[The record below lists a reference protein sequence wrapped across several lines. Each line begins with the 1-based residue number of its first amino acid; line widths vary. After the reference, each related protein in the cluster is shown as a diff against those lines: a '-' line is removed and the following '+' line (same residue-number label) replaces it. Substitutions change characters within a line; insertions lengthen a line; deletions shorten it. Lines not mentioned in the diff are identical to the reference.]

1 VADAGH
7 PLLNTLIINSVRS
20 HPVSFKDDLSFMIA
34 VTAVLVLFA
43 TGHGLEEYTFYTIT
57 INPDGSAKWVVEHR
71 YPLKDTEDVE
81 AFKAVAANVSRELS
95 ETYMLRLQTVIQE
108 ASRLTGR
115 AMGLTEFAVHTSTQ
129 TTVTGSVG
137 IIVVE
142 FVWTGF
148 AATADGKISV
158 GDVFVGGLSLASGET
173 LTLKIPEGYNAVDY
187 SPKPDEVR
195 DDSIVWYGPKSFMD
209 RRPMVVFSKPSMST
223 EVVSG
228 QGMVNNQLFVVLPLM
243 TAVAAVSTVFFLWR
257 RRGSGRVTDSGFRGI
272 IEVLRRHG
280 GEAPQHVIVEE
291 TGLSK
296 ASVSMMLKA
305 LESSG
310 VVVRVKS
317 GKTKVVRLVR

>member
-1 VADAGH
+1 VNVLGAAGYGVLLISMLLT
-7 PLLNTLIINSVRS
+7 PL
-20 HPVSFKDDLSFMIA
+20 
-34 VTAVLVLFA
+34 VTAFA
-43 TGHGLEEYTFYTIT
+43 SVESTHFIVSVYV
-57 INPDGSAKWVVEHR
+57 DGSARWVVEHR
-71 YPLKDTEDVE
+71 YPLRSEEDVE
-81 AFKAVAANVSRELS
+81 AFRVVAANVSKELS
-95 ETYMLRLQTVIQE
+95 ETYRLRLQTVIQE

-187 SPKPDEVR
+187 SPKLDEVR
-195 DDSIVWYGPKSFMD
+195 DDSLVWYGPKSFMD
-209 RRPMVVFSKPSMST
+209 RRSMVVFSKPSMST

-228 QGMVNNQLFVVLPLM
+228 QGIVNNQLFVVLPSM
-243 TAVAAVSTVFFLWR
+243 IAVAVVSTVFFLWR
-257 RRGSGRVTDSGFRGI
+257 RRGSGRVPDSGFRGI

-305 LESSG
+305 LEASG

-317 GKTKVVRLVR
+317 GKTKL

>member
-1 VADAGH
+1 VLGAAGYGVLLISMLLA
-7 PLLNTLIINSVRS
+7 PL
-20 HPVSFKDDLSFMIA
+20 
-34 VTAVLVLFA
+34 VTAFA
-43 TGHGLEEYTFYTIT
+43 SGESTHFIVSVYV
-57 INPDGSAKWVVEHR
+57 DGSARWVVEHR
-71 YPLKDTEDVE
+71 YPLRSEEDVE
-81 AFKAVAANVSRELS
+81 AFRVVAANVSKELS
-95 ETYMLRLQTVIQE
+95 ETYRLRLQTVIQE
-108 ASRLTGR
+108 ASKLTGR

-195 DDSIVWYGPKSFMD
+195 DDSLVWYGPKSFMD

-228 QGMVNNQLFVVLPLM
+228 QGIVNNQLFVVLPSM
-243 TAVAAVSTVFFLWR
+243 IAVAVVSTVFFLWR

-305 LESSG
+305 LEASG

-317 GKTKVVRLVR
+317 GKTKVVRLVK

>member
-1 VADAGH
+1 VLGAAGYGVLLISMLLT
-7 PLLNTLIINSVRS
+7 PL
-20 HPVSFKDDLSFMIA
+20 
-34 VTAVLVLFA
+34 VTAFA
-43 TGHGLEEYTFYTIT
+43 SVESTHFIVSVYI
-57 INPDGSAKWVVEHR
+57 DGSARWVVEHR
-71 YPLKDTEDVE
+71 YPLRSEEDVE
-81 AFKAVAANVSRELS
+81 AFRVVAANVSKELS
-95 ETYMLRLQTVIQE
+95 ETYRLRLQTVIQE

-187 SPKPDEVR
+187 SPKLDEVR
-195 DDSIVWYGPKSFMD
+195 DDSLVWYGPKSFMD
-209 RRPMVVFSKPSMST
+209 RRSMVVFSKPSMST

-228 QGMVNNQLFVVLPLM
+228 QGIVNNQLFVVLPSM
-243 TAVAAVSTVFFLWR
+243 IAVAVVFTVFFLWR
-257 RRGSGRVTDSGFRGI
+257 RRGSGRVPDSGFRGI

-305 LESSG
+305 LEASG

-317 GKTKVVRLVR
+317 GKTKL

>member
-1 VADAGH
+1 VNVLGAAGYGVLLISMLLT
-7 PLLNTLIINSVRS
+7 PL
-20 HPVSFKDDLSFMIA
+20 
-34 VTAVLVLFA
+34 VTAFA
-43 TGHGLEEYTFYTIT
+43 SVESTHFIVSVYV
-57 INPDGSAKWVVEHR
+57 DGSARWVVEHR
-71 YPLKDTEDVE
+71 YPLRSEEDVE
-81 AFKAVAANVSRELS
+81 AFRVVAANVSKELS
-95 ETYMLRLQTVIQE
+95 ETYRLRLQTVIQE

-195 DDSIVWYGPKSFMD
+195 DDSLVWYGPKSFMD

-228 QGMVNNQLFVVLPLM
+228 QGIVNNQLFVVLPSM
-243 TAVAAVSTVFFLWR
+243 IAVAVVSTVFFLWR

-305 LESSG
+305 LEASG

-317 GKTKVVRLVR
+317 GKTKIVRLVK

>member
-1 VADAGH
+1 VNVLGAAGYGVLLISMLLA
-7 PLLNTLIINSVRS
+7 PL
-20 HPVSFKDDLSFMIA
+20 
-34 VTAVLVLFA
+34 VTAFVESTHFIVSV
-43 TGHGLEEYTFYTIT
+43 YV
-57 INPDGSAKWVVEHR
+57 DGSARWVVEHR
-71 YPLKDTEDVE
+71 YPLRSEEDVE
-81 AFKAVAANVSRELS
+81 AFRVVAANVSKELS
-95 ETYMLRLQTVIQE
+95 ETYRLRLQTVIQE

-187 SPKPDEVR
+187 SPKPDEAR
-195 DDSIVWYGPKSFMD
+195 SDSLTWYGPRTFTD
-209 RRPMVVFSKPSMST
+209 RRPLVVLSRLSEQAVTGAPT
-223 EVVSG
+223 GVASG
-228 QGMVNNQLFVVLPLM
+228 QGRVASDWLFAVLLV
-243 TAVAAVSTVFFLWR
+243 AVVAAGASAALLMR
-257 RRGSGRVTDSGFRGI
+257 RRGGRVQESGFREI

-305 LESSG
+305 LEASG

-317 GKTKVVRLVR
+317 GKTKVVRLVK

>member
-1 VADAGH
+1 VLLISMLLA
-7 PLLNTLIINSVRS
+7 PL
-20 HPVSFKDDLSFMIA
+20 
-34 VTAVLVLFA
+34 VTAFA
-43 TGHGLEEYTFYTIT
+43 SGESTHFIVSVYV
-57 INPDGSAKWVVEHR
+57 DGSARWVVEHR
-71 YPLKDTEDVE
+71 YPLRSEEDVE
-81 AFKAVAANVSRELS
+81 AFRVVAANVSKELS
-95 ETYMLRLQTVIQE
+95 ETYRLRLQTVIQE

-173 LTLKIPEGYNAVDY
+173 LTLKIPEGYNAIDY

-195 DDSIVWYGPKSFMD
+195 DDSLVWYGPKSFMD

-228 QGMVNNQLFVVLPLM
+228 QGIVNNQLFVVLPSM
-243 TAVAAVSTVFFLWR
+243 IAVAVVSTVFFLWR

-305 LESSG
+305 LEASG

-317 GKTKVVRLVR
+317 GKTKVVRLVK

>member
-1 VADAGH
+1 VNVLGAAGYGVLLISMLLT
-7 PLLNTLIINSVRS
+7 PL
-20 HPVSFKDDLSFMIA
+20 
-34 VTAVLVLFA
+34 VTAFA
-43 TGHGLEEYTFYTIT
+43 SGESTHFIVSVYV
-57 INPDGSAKWVVEHR
+57 DGSARWVVEHR
-71 YPLKDTEDVE
+71 YPLRSEEDVE
-81 AFKAVAANVSRELS
+81 AFRVVAANVSKELS
-95 ETYMLRLQTVIQE
+95 ETYRLRLQTVIQE

-195 DDSIVWYGPKSFMD
+195 DDSLVWYGPKSFMD

-228 QGMVNNQLFVVLPLM
+228 QGIVNNQLFVVLPSM
-243 TAVAAVSTVFFLWR
+243 IAVAVVSTVFFLWR

-305 LESSG
+305 LEASG

-317 GKTKVVRLVR
+317 GKTKVVRLVK

>member
-1 VADAGH
+1 VNVLGAAGYGVLLISMLLT
-7 PLLNTLIINSVRS
+7 PL
-20 HPVSFKDDLSFMIA
+20 
-34 VTAVLVLFA
+34 VTAFA
-43 TGHGLEEYTFYTIT
+43 SVESTHFIVSVYV
-57 INPDGSAKWVVEHR
+57 DGSARWVVEHR
-71 YPLKDTEDVE
+71 YPLRSEEDVE
-81 AFKAVAANVSRELS
+81 AFRVVAANVSKELS
-95 ETYMLRLQTVIQE
+95 ETYRLRLQTVIQE

-148 AATADGKISV
+148 AATADGKISI
-158 GDVFVGGLSLASGET
+158 GDVFVGGLSLDSGET

-195 DDSIVWYGPKSFMD
+195 DDSLVWYGPKSFMD

-228 QGMVNNQLFVVLPLM
+228 QGIVNNQLFVVLPSM
-243 TAVAAVSTVFFLWR
+243 IAVAVVSTVFFLWR
-257 RRGSGRVTDSGFRGI
+257 RRGSGRVPDSGFRGI

-305 LESSG
+305 LEASG

-317 GKTKVVRLVR
+317 GKTKVVRLVK

>member
-1 VADAGH
+1 MISMLLA
-7 PLLNTLIINSVRS
+7 PL
-20 HPVSFKDDLSFMIA
+20 
-34 VTAVLVLFA
+34 VTAFA
-43 TGHGLEEYTFYTIT
+43 SVESTHFIVSVYV
-57 INPDGSAKWVVEHR
+57 DGSARWVVEHR
-71 YPLKDTEDVE
+71 YPLRSEEDVE
-81 AFKAVAANVSRELS
+81 AFRVVAANVSKELS
-95 ETYMLRLQTVIQE
+95 ETYRLRLQTVIQE

-158 GDVFVGGLSLASGET
+158 GDVFVGGLSLDSGET

-195 DDSIVWYGPKSFMD
+195 DDSLVWYGPKSFMD

-228 QGMVNNQLFVVLPLM
+228 QGIVNNQLFVVLPSM
-243 TAVAAVSTVFFLWR
+243 IAVAVVSTVFFLWR

-305 LESSG
+305 LEASG

-317 GKTKVVRLVR
+317 GKTKVVRLVK

>member
-1 VADAGH
+1 VNVLGAAGYGVLLISMLLA
-7 PLLNTLIINSVRS
+7 PL
-20 HPVSFKDDLSFMIA
+20 
-34 VTAVLVLFA
+34 VTAFA
-43 TGHGLEEYTFYTIT
+43 SVESTHFIVSVYV
-57 INPDGSAKWVVEHR
+57 DGSARWVVEHR
-71 YPLKDTEDVE
+71 YPLRSEEDVE
-81 AFKAVAANVSRELS
+81 AFRVVAANVSKELS
-95 ETYMLRLQTVIQE
+95 ETYRLRLQTVIQE

-195 DDSIVWYGPKSFMD
+195 DDSLVWYGPKSFMD

-228 QGMVNNQLFVVLPLM
+228 QGIVNNQLFVVLPSM
-243 TAVAAVSTVFFLWR
+243 IAVAVVSTVFFLWR
-257 RRGSGRVTDSGFRGI
+257 RRGSGRVTESGFRGI

-305 LESSG
+305 LEASG

-317 GKTKVVRLVR
+317 GKTKVVRLVK

>member
-1 VADAGH
+1 VNVLGAAGYGVLLISMLLA
-7 PLLNTLIINSVRS
+7 PL
-20 HPVSFKDDLSFMIA
+20 
-34 VTAVLVLFA
+34 VTAFA
-43 TGHGLEEYTFYTIT
+43 SGESTHFIVSVYV
-57 INPDGSAKWVVEHR
+57 DGSARWVVEHR
-71 YPLKDTEDVE
+71 YPLRSEEDVE
-81 AFKAVAANVSRELS
+81 AFRVVAANVSKELS
-95 ETYMLRLQTVIQE
+95 ETYRLRLQTVIQE

-148 AATADGKISV
+148 AATADGKISI

-195 DDSIVWYGPKSFMD
+195 DDSLVWYGPKSFMD

-228 QGMVNNQLFVVLPLM
+228 QGIVNNQLFVVLPSM
-243 TAVAAVSTVFFLWR
+243 IAVAVVSTVFFLWR

-305 LESSG
+305 LEASG

-317 GKTKVVRLVR
+317 GKTKVVRLVK

>member
-1 VADAGH
+1 VNVLGAAGYGVLLISMLLT
-7 PLLNTLIINSVRS
+7 PL
-20 HPVSFKDDLSFMIA
+20 
-34 VTAVLVLFA
+34 VTAFA
-43 TGHGLEEYTFYTIT
+43 SVESTHFIVSVYV
-57 INPDGSAKWVVEHR
+57 DGSARWVVEHR
-71 YPLKDTEDVE
+71 YPLRSEEDVE
-81 AFKAVAANVSRELS
+81 AFRVVAANVSKELS
-95 ETYMLRLQTVIQE
+95 ETYRLRLQTVIQE

-158 GDVFVGGLSLASGET
+158 GDVFVGGLSLDSGET

-187 SPKPDEVR
+187 SPKPDEAR
-195 DDSIVWYGPKSFMD
+195 DDSLVWYGPKSFMD

-228 QGMVNNQLFVVLPLM
+228 QGIVNNQLFVVLPSM
-243 TAVAAVSTVFFLWR
+243 IAVAVVSTVFFLWR
-257 RRGSGRVTDSGFRGI
+257 RRGSGRVPESGFRGI

-305 LESSG
+305 LEASG

-317 GKTKVVRLVR
+317 GKTKVVRLVK

>member
-1 VADAGH
+1 VNVLGAAGYGVLLISMLLT
-7 PLLNTLIINSVRS
+7 PL
-20 HPVSFKDDLSFMIA
+20 
-34 VTAVLVLFA
+34 VTAFA
-43 TGHGLEEYTFYTIT
+43 SVESTHFIVSVYV
-57 INPDGSAKWVVEHR
+57 DGSARWVVEHR
-71 YPLKDTEDVE
+71 YPLRSEEDVE
-81 AFKAVAANVSRELS
+81 AFRVVAANVSKELS
-95 ETYMLRLQTVIQE
+95 ETYRLRLQTVIQE

-195 DDSIVWYGPKSFMD
+195 DDSLVWYGPKSFMD

-228 QGMVNNQLFVVLPLM
+228 QGIVNNQLFVVLPSM
-243 TAVAAVSTVFFLWR
+243 IAVAVVSTVFFLWR

-305 LESSG
+305 LEASG

-317 GKTKVVRLVR
+317 GKTKVVRLVK

>member
-1 VADAGH
+1 LISMLLA
-7 PLLNTLIINSVRS
+7 PL
-20 HPVSFKDDLSFMIA
+20 
-34 VTAVLVLFA
+34 VTAFA
-43 TGHGLEEYTFYTIT
+43 SVESTHFIVSVYV
-57 INPDGSAKWVVEHR
+57 DGSARWVVEHR
-71 YPLKDTEDVE
+71 YPLRSEEDVE
-81 AFKAVAANVSRELS
+81 AFRVVAANVSKELS
-95 ETYMLRLQTVIQE
+95 ETYRLRLQTVIQE
-108 ASRLTGR
+108 AFRLTGR

-173 LTLKIPEGYNAVDY
+173 LTLKIPEGYNAIDY

-195 DDSIVWYGPKSFMD
+195 DDSLVWYGPKSFMD

-228 QGMVNNQLFVVLPLM
+228 QGIVNNQLFVVLPSM
-243 TAVAAVSTVFFLWR
+243 IAVAVVSTVFFLWR

-305 LESSG
+305 LEASG

-317 GKTKVVRLVR
+317 GKTKVVRLVK

>member
-1 VADAGH
+1 VNVLGAAGYGVLLISMLLA
-7 PLLNTLIINSVRS
+7 PL
-20 HPVSFKDDLSFMIA
+20 
-34 VTAVLVLFA
+34 VTAFA
-43 TGHGLEEYTFYTIT
+43 SGESTHFIVSVYVDGL
-57 INPDGSAKWVVEHR
+57 ARWVVEHR
-71 YPLKDTEDVE
+71 YPLRSEEDVE
-81 AFKAVAANVSRELS
+81 AFRVVAANVSKELS
-95 ETYMLRLQTVIQE
+95 ETYRLRLQTVIQE

-187 SPKPDEVR
+187 SPKPDEAR
-195 DDSIVWYGPKSFMD
+195 SDSLTWYGPRTFTD
-209 RRPMVVFSKPSMST
+209 RRPMVTLSKLSGPAVTGAST
-223 EVVSG
+223 GVASG
-228 QGMVNNQLFVVLPLM
+228 QGRVASDWLFAVLLVAVVASGASAALLM
-243 TAVAAVSTVFFLWR
+243 R
-257 RRGSGRVTDSGFRGI
+257 RRGGRVPESGFREI

-305 LESSG
+305 LEASG

-317 GKTKVVRLVR
+317 GKTKVVRLVK

>member
-1 VADAGH
+1 
-7 PLLNTLIINSVRS
+7 
-20 HPVSFKDDLSFMIA
+20 
-34 VTAVLVLFA
+34 
-43 TGHGLEEYTFYTIT
+43 
-57 INPDGSAKWVVEHR
+57 
-71 YPLKDTEDVE
+71 
-81 AFKAVAANVSRELS
+81 
-95 ETYMLRLQTVIQE
+95 
-108 ASRLTGR
+108 
-115 AMGLTEFAVHTSTQ
+115 MGLTEFAVHTSTQ

-187 SPKPDEVR
+187 SPKPDEAR
-195 DDSIVWYGPKSFMD
+195 SDSLTWYGPRTFTD
-209 RRPMVVFSKPSMST
+209 RRPLVVLSRLSEQAVTGAPT
-223 EVVSG
+223 GVASG
-228 QGMVNNQLFVVLPLM
+228 QGRVASDWLFAVLLV
-243 TAVAAVSTVFFLWR
+243 AVAASGASAALLMR
-257 RRGSGRVTDSGFRGI
+257 RRGSVRVQESGFREI

-280 GEAPQHVIVEE
+280 GEAPQHAIVEE

-305 LESSG
+305 LEASG

-317 GKTKVVRLVR
+317 GKTKVVRLVK

>member
-1 VADAGH
+1 MLGAASYGV
-7 PLLNTLIINSVRS
+7 LLTLLLAPFVTAFASGES
-20 HPVSFKDDLSFMIA
+20 THFA
-34 VTAVLVLFA
+34 VTVYV
-43 TGHGLEEYTFYTIT
+43 
-57 INPDGSAKWVVEHR
+57 DGSARWVVEHR
-71 YPLKDTEDVE
+71 YPLRSEEDVE
-81 AFKAVAANVSRELS
+81 AFRVVAANVSKELS
-95 ETYMLRLQTVIQE
+95 ETYMLRLQTIIRE

-129 TTVTGSVG
+129 TTVTGNVG

-148 AATADGKISV
+148 AAIADGKISV

-173 LTLKIPEGYNAVDY
+173 LTLNIPMGYNAVDY

-195 DDSIVWYGPKSFMD
+195 SDSLTWYGPRSFAD
-209 RRPMVVFSKPSMST
+209 RRPMVILSRQAVTGAATGVASDW
-223 EVVSG
+223 
-228 QGMVNNQLFVVLPLM
+228 LFTILLL
-243 TAVAAVSTVFFLWR
+243 AVAAFGASAALLMR
-257 RRGSGRVTDSGFRGI
+257 RRGGRVQESGFREI
-272 IEVLRRHG
+272 VEVLRRHG

-305 LESSG
+305 LEASG

-317 GKTKVVRLVR
+317 GKTKVVRLVK

>member
-1 VADAGH
+1 LISMLLA
-7 PLLNTLIINSVRS
+7 PL
-20 HPVSFKDDLSFMIA
+20 
-34 VTAVLVLFA
+34 VTAFA
-43 TGHGLEEYTFYTIT
+43 SVESTHFIVSVYV
-57 INPDGSAKWVVEHR
+57 DGSARWVVEHR
-71 YPLKDTEDVE
+71 YPLRSEEDVE
-81 AFKAVAANVSRELS
+81 AFRVVAANVSKELS
-95 ETYMLRLQTVIQE
+95 ETYRLRLQTVIQE

-187 SPKPDEVR
+187 SPKPDEAR
-195 DDSIVWYGPKSFMD
+195 SDSLTWYGPRTFTD
-209 RRPMVVFSKPSMST
+209 RRPMVVLSKLSGPAVT
-223 EVVSG
+223 GLPHPWPAARVVWRVIGCSRFCWW
-228 QGMVNNQLFVVLPLM
+228 LLPPLWASAALLM
-243 TAVAAVSTVFFLWR
+243 R
-257 RRGSGRVTDSGFRGI
+257 RRGSVRVQESGFREI

-280 GEAPQHVIVEE
+280 GEAPQHAIVEE

-305 LESSG
+305 LEASG

-317 GKTKVVRLVR
+317 GKTKVVRLVK

>member
-1 VADAGH
+1 MLGAAGYGVLLISMLLT
-7 PLLNTLIINSVRS
+7 PL
-20 HPVSFKDDLSFMIA
+20 
-34 VTAVLVLFA
+34 VTAFA
-43 TGHGLEEYTFYTIT
+43 SVESTHFIVSVYV
-57 INPDGSAKWVVEHR
+57 DGSARWVVEHR
-71 YPLKDTEDVE
+71 YPLRSEEDVE
-81 AFKAVAANVSRELS
+81 AFRVVAANVSKELS
-95 ETYMLRLQTVIQE
+95 ETYRLRLQTVIQE

-195 DDSIVWYGPKSFMD
+195 DDSLVWYGPKSFMD

-228 QGMVNNQLFVVLPLM
+228 QGIVNNQLFVVLPSM
-243 TAVAAVSTVFFLWR
+243 IAVAVVSTVFFLWR

-305 LESSG
+305 LEASG

-317 GKTKVVRLVR
+317 GKTKVVRLVK

>member
-1 VADAGH
+1 MFGATNYSVLLISMLLA
-7 PLLNTLIINSVRS
+7 PL
-20 HPVSFKDDLSFMIA
+20 
-34 VTAVLVLFA
+34 VTAFA
-43 TGHGLEEYTFYTIT
+43 SGESTHFIVSV
-57 INPDGSAKWVVEHR
+57 NVDGSARWVVEHR
-71 YPLKDTEDVE
+71 YPLRSEEDVE
-81 AFKAVAANVSRELS
+81 AFRVVAANVSKELS
-95 ETYMLRLQTVIQE
+95 ETYRLRLQTVIQE

-195 DDSIVWYGPKSFMD
+195 DDSLVWYGPKSFMD

-228 QGMVNNQLFVVLPLM
+228 QGIVNNQLFVVLPSM
-243 TAVAAVSTVFFLWR
+243 IAVAVVSTVFFLWR

-305 LESSG
+305 LEASG

-317 GKTKVVRLVR
+317 GKTKVVRLVK

>member
-1 VADAGH
+1 VNVLGAAGYGVLLISMLLA
-7 PLLNTLIINSVRS
+7 PL
-20 HPVSFKDDLSFMIA
+20 
-34 VTAVLVLFA
+34 VTAFA
-43 TGHGLEEYTFYTIT
+43 SGESTHFIVNVYV
-57 INPDGSAKWVVEHR
+57 DGSARWVVEHR
-71 YPLKDTEDVE
+71 YPLRSEEDVE
-81 AFKAVAANVSRELS
+81 AFRVVAANVSKELS
-95 ETYMLRLQTVIQE
+95 ETYRLRLQTVIQE

-187 SPKPDEVR
+187 SPKPDEAR
-195 DDSIVWYGPKSFMD
+195 DDSLVWYGPKSFMD

-228 QGMVNNQLFVVLPLM
+228 QGIVNNQLFVVLPSM
-243 TAVAAVSTVFFLWR
+243 IAVAVVSTVFFLWR

-305 LESSG
+305 LEASG

-317 GKTKVVRLVR
+317 GKTKVVRLVK

>member
-1 VADAGH
+1 VNVLGAAGYGVLLISMLLA
-7 PLLNTLIINSVRS
+7 PL
-20 HPVSFKDDLSFMIA
+20 
-34 VTAVLVLFA
+34 VTAFA
-43 TGHGLEEYTFYTIT
+43 SGESTHFIVSVYV
-57 INPDGSAKWVVEHR
+57 DGSARWVVEHR
-71 YPLKDTEDVE
+71 YPLRSEEDVE
-81 AFKAVAANVSRELS
+81 AFRVVAANVSKELS
-95 ETYMLRLQTVIQE
+95 ETYRLRLQTVIQE

-195 DDSIVWYGPKSFMD
+195 DDSLVWYGPKSFMD

-228 QGMVNNQLFVVLPLM
+228 QGIVNNQLFVVLPSM
-243 TAVAAVSTVFFLWR
+243 IAVAVVSTVFFLWR
-257 RRGSGRVTDSGFRGI
+257 RRGSGRVPESGFRGI

-305 LESSG
+305 LEASG

-317 GKTKVVRLVR
+317 GKTKVVRLVK

>member
-1 VADAGH
+1 MISILLT
-7 PLLNTLIINSVRS
+7 PL
-20 HPVSFKDDLSFMIA
+20 
-34 VTAVLVLFA
+34 VTAFA
-43 TGHGLEEYTFYTIT
+43 SVESTHFIVSVYV
-57 INPDGSAKWVVEHR
+57 DGSARWVVEHR
-71 YPLKDTEDVE
+71 YPLRSEEDVE
-81 AFKAVAANVSRELS
+81 ALRVVAANVSKELS
-95 ETYMLRLQTVIQE
+95 ETYRLRLQTVIQE

-187 SPKPDEVR
+187 SPKPDEAR
-195 DDSIVWYGPKSFMD
+195 SDTLTWYGPRTFTD
-209 RRPMVVFSKPSMST
+209 RRPLVVLSRLSEQAVTGAPT
-223 EVVSG
+223 GVASG
-228 QGMVNNQLFVVLPLM
+228 QGNVASDWLFAVLLM
-243 TAVAAVSTVFFLWR
+243 AVAASGASAALLMR
-257 RRGSGRVTDSGFRGI
+257 RRGGRVPESGFREI

-305 LESSG
+305 LEASG

-317 GKTKVVRLVR
+317 GKTKVVRLVK

>member
-1 VADAGH
+1 LISMLLA
-7 PLLNTLIINSVRS
+7 PL
-20 HPVSFKDDLSFMIA
+20 
-34 VTAVLVLFA
+34 VTAFA
-43 TGHGLEEYTFYTIT
+43 SGESTHFIVSVYV
-57 INPDGSAKWVVEHR
+57 DGSARWVVEHR
-71 YPLKDTEDVE
+71 YPLRSEEDVE
-81 AFKAVAANVSRELS
+81 AFRVVAANVSKELS
-95 ETYMLRLQTVIQE
+95 ETYRLRLQTVIQE

-148 AATADGKISV
+148 AATADGKISI

-195 DDSIVWYGPKSFMD
+195 DDSLVWYGPKSFMD

-228 QGMVNNQLFVVLPLM
+228 QGIVNNQLFVVLPSM
-243 TAVAAVSTVFFLWR
+243 IAVAVVSTVFFLWR
-257 RRGSGRVTDSGFRGI
+257 RRGSGRVPDSGFRGI

-305 LESSG
+305 LEASG

-317 GKTKVVRLVR
+317 GKTKVVRLVK

>member
-1 VADAGH
+1 
-7 PLLNTLIINSVRS
+7 
-20 HPVSFKDDLSFMIA
+20 
-34 VTAVLVLFA
+34 
-43 TGHGLEEYTFYTIT
+43 
-57 INPDGSAKWVVEHR
+57 
-71 YPLKDTEDVE
+71 
-81 AFKAVAANVSRELS
+81 
-95 ETYMLRLQTVIQE
+95 
-108 ASRLTGR
+108 
-115 AMGLTEFAVHTSTQ
+115 
-129 TTVTGSVG
+129 
-137 IIVVE
+137 VVE

-195 DDSIVWYGPKSFMD
+195 DDSLVWYGPKSFMD

-228 QGMVNNQLFVVLPLM
+228 QGIVNNQLFVVLPSM
-243 TAVAAVSTVFFLWR
+243 IAVAVVSTVFFLWR
-257 RRGSGRVTDSGFRGI
+257 RRGSGGVTDSGFRGI

-305 LESSG
+305 LEASG

-317 GKTKVVRLVR
+317 GKTKVVRLVK

>member
-1 VADAGH
+1 M
-7 PLLNTLIINSVRS
+7 PLGNRRI
-20 HPVSFKDDLSFMIA
+20 LSSAYMS
-34 VTAVLVLFA
+34 TARL
-43 TGHGLEEYTFYTIT
+43 GGLL
-57 INPDGSAKWVVEHR
+57 EHR
-71 YPLKDTEDVE
+71 YPLRSEEDVE
-81 AFKAVAANVSRELS
+81 AFGVVAANVSKELS
-95 ETYMLRLQTVIQE
+95 ETYSLRLQTVIQE

-129 TTVTGSVG
+129 TTVTGNVG

-158 GDVFVGGLSLASGET
+158 GDVFVGGLSLANGET

-187 SPKPDEVR
+187 SPKPDEAR
-195 DDSIVWYGPKSFMD
+195 SDSLTWYGPRTFTD
-209 RRPMVVFSKPSMST
+209 RRPLVVLSKLSGPAVTGAST
-223 EVVSG
+223 GVASG
-228 QGMVNNQLFVVLPLM
+228 QGRVASDWLFAVLLV
-243 TAVAAVSTVFFLWR
+243 AVVAAGASAALLMR
-257 RRGSGRVTDSGFRGI
+257 RRGGRVPESGFRGI

-305 LESSG
+305 LEASG

-317 GKTKVVRLVR
+317 GKTKVVRLVK

>member
-1 VADAGH
+1 MISMLLT
-7 PLLNTLIINSVRS
+7 PL
-20 HPVSFKDDLSFMIA
+20 
-34 VTAVLVLFA
+34 VTAFA
-43 TGHGLEEYTFYTIT
+43 SVESTHFIVSVYV
-57 INPDGSAKWVVEHR
+57 DGSARWVVEHR
-71 YPLKDTEDVE
+71 YPLRSEEDVE
-81 AFKAVAANVSRELS
+81 AFRVVAANVSKELS
-95 ETYMLRLQTVIQE
+95 ETYRLRLQTVIQE

-158 GDVFVGGLSLASGET
+158 GDVFVGGLSLDSGET

-195 DDSIVWYGPKSFMD
+195 DDSLVWYGPKSFMD

-228 QGMVNNQLFVVLPLM
+228 QGIVNNQLFVVLPSM
-243 TAVAAVSTVFFLWR
+243 IAVAVVSTVFFLWR

-305 LESSG
+305 LEASG

-317 GKTKVVRLVR
+317 GKTKVVRLVK

>member
-1 VADAGH
+1 MLLA
-7 PLLNTLIINSVRS
+7 PL
-20 HPVSFKDDLSFMIA
+20 
-34 VTAVLVLFA
+34 VTAFA
-43 TGHGLEEYTFYTIT
+43 SGESTHFIVSVYV
-57 INPDGSAKWVVEHR
+57 DGSARWVVEHR
-71 YPLKDTEDVE
+71 YPLRSEEDVE
-81 AFKAVAANVSRELS
+81 AFRVVAANVSKELS
-95 ETYMLRLQTVIQE
+95 ETYRLRLQTVIQE

-195 DDSIVWYGPKSFMD
+195 DDSLVWYGPKSFMD

-228 QGMVNNQLFVVLPLM
+228 QGIVNNQLFVVLPSM
-243 TAVAAVSTVFFLWR
+243 IAVAVVSTVFFLWR

-305 LESSG
+305 LEASG

-317 GKTKVVRLVR
+317 GKTKVERLVR

>member
-1 VADAGH
+1 MISMLLT
-7 PLLNTLIINSVRS
+7 PL
-20 HPVSFKDDLSFMIA
+20 
-34 VTAVLVLFA
+34 VTAFA
-43 TGHGLEEYTFYTIT
+43 SVESTHFIVSVYV
-57 INPDGSAKWVVEHR
+57 DGSARWVVEHR
-71 YPLKDTEDVE
+71 YPLRSEEDVE
-81 AFKAVAANVSRELS
+81 AFRVVAANVSKELS
-95 ETYMLRLQTVIQE
+95 ETYRLRLQTVIQE

-195 DDSIVWYGPKSFMD
+195 DDSLVWYGPKSFMD

-228 QGMVNNQLFVVLPLM
+228 QGIVNNQLFVVLPSM
-243 TAVAAVSTVFFLWR
+243 IAVAVVSTVFFLWR
-257 RRGSGRVTDSGFRGI
+257 RRGSGRVTDSGFRVI

-305 LESSG
+305 LEASG

-317 GKTKVVRLVR
+317 GKTKVVRLVK

>member
-1 VADAGH
+1 VNVLGAAGYSVLLISMLLT
-7 PLLNTLIINSVRS
+7 PL
-20 HPVSFKDDLSFMIA
+20 
-34 VTAVLVLFA
+34 VTAFA
-43 TGHGLEEYTFYTIT
+43 SGESTHFIVNVYV
-57 INPDGSAKWVVEHR
+57 DGSARWVVEHR
-71 YPLKDTEDVE
+71 YPLRSEDDVE
-81 AFKAVAANVSRELS
+81 AFRVVAANISKELS
-95 ETYMLRLQTVIQE
+95 ETYRLRLQTVIQE

-148 AATADGKISV
+148 AATADGKISI
-158 GDVFVGGLSLASGET
+158 GDVFVGGLSLDSGET

-195 DDSIVWYGPKSFMD
+195 DDSLVWYGPKSFMD

-228 QGMVNNQLFVVLPLM
+228 QGIVNNQLFVVLPSM
-243 TAVAAVSTVFFLWR
+243 IAVAVVSTVFFLWR
-257 RRGSGRVTDSGFRGI
+257 RRGSGRVPESGFRGI

-305 LESSG
+305 LEASG

-317 GKTKVVRLVR
+317 GKTKVVRLVK

>member
-1 VADAGH
+1 VLGAAGYGVLLISMLLA
-7 PLLNTLIINSVRS
+7 PL
-20 HPVSFKDDLSFMIA
+20 
-34 VTAVLVLFA
+34 VTAFA
-43 TGHGLEEYTFYTIT
+43 SVESTHFIVSVYV
-57 INPDGSAKWVVEHR
+57 DGSARWVVEHR
-71 YPLKDTEDVE
+71 YPLRSEEDVE
-81 AFKAVAANVSRELS
+81 AFRVVAANVSKELS
-95 ETYMLRLQTVIQE
+95 ETYRLRLQTVIQE

-187 SPKPDEVR
+187 SPKPDEAR
-195 DDSIVWYGPKSFMD
+195 SDSLTWYGPRTFTD
-209 RRPMVVFSKPSMST
+209 RRPLVVLSKLSGPAVTGAST
-223 EVVSG
+223 GVASG
-228 QGMVNNQLFVVLPLM
+228 QGRVASDWLFAVLLV
-243 TAVAAVSTVFFLWR
+243 AVVAAGASAALLMR
-257 RRGSGRVTDSGFRGI
+257 RRGGRVQESGFREI

-305 LESSG
+305 LEASG

-317 GKTKVVRLVR
+317 GKTKVVRLVK

>member
-1 VADAGH
+1 MLGAVSVCVLLFSMLLA
-7 PLLNTLIINSVRS
+7 PL
-20 HPVSFKDDLSFMIA
+20 
-34 VTAVLVLFA
+34 VTASGESTHFA
-43 TGHGLEEYTFYTIT
+43 VSVYV
-57 INPDGSAKWVVEHR
+57 DGSARWVVEHR
-71 YPLKDTEDVE
+71 YPLRSEEDVE
-81 AFKAVAANVSRELS
+81 AFRAVAANVSKMLT
-95 ETYMLRLQTVIQE
+95 ETYMLRLQTVIAE

-173 LTLKIPEGYNAVDY
+173 LTLNIPEGYNAVDY

-195 DDSIVWYGPKSFMD
+195 SDSLTWYGPRTFTD
-209 RRPMVVFSKPSMST
+209 RRPMVILSRHAVT
-223 EVVSG
+223 RAATGVADDW
-228 QGMVNNQLFVVLPLM
+228 LFTVLL
-243 TAVAAVSTVFFLWR
+243 VAVSASVASAALLMMR
-257 RRGSGRVTDSGFRGI
+257 RRGGRVQESGFREI
-272 IEVLRRHG
+272 VEVLRRHG

-305 LESSG
+305 LEASG
-310 VVVRVKS
+310 VVLRVKS
-317 GKTKVVRLVR
+317 GKTKVVRLVK